1 MAAFGFW
8 MSFASKGK
16 LLDRVAGFGLRRG
29 ALSPSGCEAEM
40 EFESPEATAE
50 AGCEVITNC
59 KESPTAESPSL
70 SFRTQ
75 SGVRE
80 KNELSVRRSYKKIDS
95 SKFVKSPLI
104 QHKKEYEKQGTF
116 FLYRRITNQRN
127 LQPSKQGIS
136 RELKRQF
143 SGEILW
149 TRNGMT
155 WLITW
160 QYVWEW

>member
-1 MAAFGFW
+1 
-8 MSFASKGK
+8 
-16 LLDRVAGFGLRRG
+16 LLDLDCVAERCHPQGAKPRWNSNRRKQN
-29 ALSPSGCEAEM
+29 
-40 EFESPEATAE
+40 AE
-50 AGCEVITNC
+50 AGCEVNTNC
-59 KESPTAESPSL
+59 KESPTAESPSS